1 MEYYID
7 GNEVSAPTAHAF
19 FHKIHNYIEPTEINA
34 MWAQCVQSEAA
45 RDEWFGSSLELV
57 D

>member
-1 MEYYID
+1 MTYYID
-7 GNEVSAPTAHAF
+7 GKAVTAATAHAY
-19 FHKIHNYIEPTEINA
+19 FHKLHNYIEPSEINA
-34 MWAQCVQSEAA
+34 MWAQCVQSEEA